1 MSTLELDAFAAWVET
16 LMRQRGYDIDS
27 PRGGGKSRIADEAG
41 VHRAAVTRLLQRQ
54 SMPDLETMRRIAPL
68 LGVSVRDMLI
78 RSGRVAPEEL
88 PLTSQDLPPAAA
100 GPPSRTS
107 PSGSASPR
115 PAARSS
121 SRWSASSWSPTRP
134 RARFPPRPPPTY
146 RPPPRPAAGPG
157 TDATPRG
164 ATRRARY
171 RGRRSGGTGRCVRL
185 APGVFSCWAFV
196 LTYLCEVGTL

>member
-78 RSGRVAPEEL
+78 RSGRVAAEEL
-88 PLTSQDLPPAAA
+88 PMASQELPPGGRRPTIEDFAQWLGVPEARREVFVKVVSQFLEPGDAEGEAPVEVPAAA
-100 GPPSRTS
+100 E
-107 PSGSASPR
+107 
-115 PAARSS
+115 AR
-121 SRWSASSWSPTRP
+121 R
-134 RARFPPRPPPTY
+134 
-146 RPPPRPAAGPG
+146 
-157 TDATPRG
+157 
-164 ATRRARY
+164 
-171 RGRRSGGTGRCVRL
+171 RGRD
-185 APGVFSCWAFV
+185 
-196 LTYLCEVGTL
+196 